1 MTRTGELPAQDR
13 FLSRSLVFYAVIGA
27 SGVLLDY
34 LVFLL
39 LFNVAGMH
47 PQLANAIGTTTGIT
61 NNFVLNSLFNFRKT
75 DRILVRFLRFYAVG
89 IAGIVLTFVLLEVL
103 SGLLGADPNLV
114 KLASLPLVLLF
125 QYAINRK
132 WSFG

>member
-1 MTRTGELPAQDR
+1 MTRTGELPAADR
-13 FLSRSLVFYAVIGA
+13 FLSRSLVLYAVIGA

-39 LFNVAGMH
+39 LFNLGGLH
-47 PQLANAIGTTTGIT
+47 PQAANAISTTAGIT
-61 NNFVLNSLFNFRKT
+61 NNFALNSLFNFRKT

-89 IAGIVLTFVLLEVL
+89 IAGIVLTSVLLEVFT
-103 SGLLGADPNLV
+103 GLLGADPNLV